1 MLINGWDISN
11 ANARQ
16 ARVINNHHALSN
28 GSTWNTGSNRPIFQ
42 RNQMGFKNIVIDL
55 WVKGDGYQDIVNNR
69 GLILSH
75 LMDDVVLT
83 LDWIDHK
90 FRAVLNKYNITETSK
105 QKFHV
110 LSLEF
115 TGYEFAD
122 TEEFPISVST
132 SFIINNIG
140 TAETP
145 VILEIT
151 PQSGVI
157 DIPYDQMKAAIIC
170 DEDGKFLVDDDGSVI
185 ASYDF
190 DTLVIEGLCYDPRT
204 NESLTIEI
212 RNITPGKTIVI
223 NGETGLITEEGIVK
237 IDDVDI
243 WALPTIQPG
252 ENQITTNNNWLSIV
266 VRYEPRFM

>member
-1 MLINGWDISN
+1 MLINDWDISN
-11 ANARQ
+11 AKARQ
-16 ARVINNHHALSN
+16 ARVIDNHHSLSN
-28 GSTWNTGSNRPIFQ
+28 SSVWNTGSNRPIFQ
-42 RNQMGFKNIVIDL
+42 RNQLGFKTFTVEL
-55 WVKGDGYQDIVNNR
+55 WVKGAGYQEIVNNR

-75 LMDDVVLT
+75 LMGEVILK
-83 LDWIDHK
+83 LDWFDHQFK
-90 FRAVLNKYNITETSK
+90 AVLNKVSVTEASK

-115 TGYEFAD
+115 CGYEFAD
-122 TEEFPISVST
+122 MEEFPISIST
-132 SFIINNIG
+132 DFVINNIG

-157 DIPYDQMKAAIIC
+157 DIPYDQMRASIIC
-170 DEDGKFLVDDDGSVI
+170 DEDDLFLADDDEAVI
-185 ASYDF
+185 VSYDF
-190 DTLVIEGLCYDPRT
+190 DSLIIDGLCYDPRT
-204 NESLTIEI
+204 NESLPIEI
-212 RNITPGKTIVI
+212 RNITPGRMITID
-223 NGETGLITEEGIVK
+223 GETGLIAEDGVVK

-252 ENQITTNNNWLSIV
+252 ENRIKTNNNWLSIT